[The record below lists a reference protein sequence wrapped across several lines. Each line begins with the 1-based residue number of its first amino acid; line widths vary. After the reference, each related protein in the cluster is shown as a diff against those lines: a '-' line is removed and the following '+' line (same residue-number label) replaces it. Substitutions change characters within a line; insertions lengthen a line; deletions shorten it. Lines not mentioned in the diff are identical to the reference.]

1 MKNDTKSYSEMIKLK
16 TFDERLNYLKLDGI
30 VSDLTFGG
38 NRYLNQVLYRSE
50 EWRRFRRDVIIRDHG
65 CDLADENRPINRMI
79 LIHHLNPLTV
89 EDVKNRSRRIF
100 DMDNVVCTTKETH
113 TAIHYGSDISSLYD
127 YKEREPNDT
136 ILWR

>member
-1 MKNDTKSYSEMIKLK
+1 MMKDTKSYSEMIKLK
-16 TFDERLNYLKLDGI
+16 TFDERLKYLKLDGV

-50 EWRRFRRDVIIRDHG
+50 EWRRFRRDVIIRDRG

-89 EDVKNRSRRIF
+89 EDVKKRSRRIF

-113 TAIHYGSDISSLYD
+113 NAIHYGTDISSLYD
-127 YKEREPNDT
+127 YKERRPNDT
-136 ILWR
+136 IPWR